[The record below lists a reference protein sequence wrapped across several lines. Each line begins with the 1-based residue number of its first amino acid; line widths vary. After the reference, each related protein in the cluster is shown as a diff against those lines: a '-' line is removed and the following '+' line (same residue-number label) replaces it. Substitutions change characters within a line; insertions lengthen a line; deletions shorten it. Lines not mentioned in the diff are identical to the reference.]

1 MPRIFVLLVGFGA
14 SWILSVSLVSA
25 SGEPSAGAR
34 GMPGAVGTFE
44 FQPSDWMEGTTSWW
58 KDSDGVDPDV
68 AGCHIGTDQEGQPNG
83 RMFGEACLADGLLVE
98 SNPGAGVPHSHSNDE
113 VIRINLAATSGVSLK
128 DRLRALVSQRP
139 RRLVSNPRYVS
150 VSDAVG

>member
-34 GMPGAVGTFE
+34 GMLGAVGTFE
-44 FQPSDWMEGTTSWW
+44 FQSSDWKEGVISWW
-58 KDSDGVDPDV
+58 KDSDSVDSGVV
-68 AGCHIGTDQEGQPNG
+68 GCHIGADGDGQPNG
-83 RMFGEACLADGLLVE
+83 RMLGEACLADGLLVYC
-98 SNPGAGVPHSHSNDE
+98 PATATMW
-113 VIRINLAATSGVSLK
+113 VIRISFTATSGVSPK
-128 DRLRALVSQRP
+128 DQLRVLVWQRP
-139 RRLVSNPRYVS
+139 RRLVSNLRYVS

>member
-34 GMPGAVGTFE
+34 GMLGAVGTFE
-44 FQPSDWMEGTTSWW
+44 SQSSDWKEGVISWW
-58 KDSDGVDPDV
+58 KDSDDVDPGI
-68 AGCHIGTDQEGQPNG
+68 AGCHIGADEDGQPNG
-83 RMFGEACLADGLLVE
+83 RMLGEVCLADGLLVYC
-98 SNPGAGVPHSHSNDE
+98 PATATMW
-113 VIRINLAATSGVSLK
+113 VIRISFTATSGVSPK
-128 DRLRALVSQRP
+128 DQLRVLVWQRP
-139 RRLVSNPRYVS
+139 RGLVSNLRYVS